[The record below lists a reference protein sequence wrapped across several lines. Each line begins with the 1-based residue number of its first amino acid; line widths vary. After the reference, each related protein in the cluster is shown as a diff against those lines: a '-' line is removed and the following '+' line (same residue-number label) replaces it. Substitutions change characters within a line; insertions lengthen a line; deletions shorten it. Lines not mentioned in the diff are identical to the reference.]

1 MPALVSLLSF
11 GSASGGRTESSR
23 ESLEE
28 AREALAYWSA
38 RHARLPWH
46 RRAARAESRDMIA
59 RWHGRLVNAHLERWG
74 LDGSHPLA
82 PLVGLLVLR
91 PRDQARWARSL
102 VLSSRAA
109 RRVRRAAIATAVAG
123 LAVFVGLV
131 VLVSQLL

>member
-1 MPALVSLLSF
+1 MSALVSLLSF
-11 GSASGGRTESSR
+11 GSASSERTESSR

-28 AREALAYWSA
+28 AREALAYWRG

-46 RRAARAESRDMIA
+46 RRAARAEARDMIE
-59 RWHGRLVNAHLERWG
+59 RWQGRLVNAHLERWG
-74 LDGSHPLA
+74 IDGSHPLA
-82 PLVGLLVLR
+82 PFVSALVVR
-91 PRDQARWARSL
+91 RRDRARSL
-102 VLSSRAA
+102 VLSSRVA